1 MGFGILFSAPE
12 GKQESVTVTI
22 NKNPESKFH
31 WHAIWN
37 PIYLE
42 SGIHLT
48 RSVESRIQECLLLPY
63 VGPVAHPGEGPA
75 GSVSRL
81 FLDQTEA
88 RSAEKKFLRPGPPSI
103 RVWMTPPP
111 PRLFL
116 DQTEARSV
124 ETKFLRPGPPS
135 IRVWMTPPP
144 SPLIWRSE
152 SATGGNTIPCDSLNF
167 LYIKYERRL
176 VIQMIHSRD
185 FSPLIFFNI

>member
-12 GKQESVTVTI
+12 GNQESVTVTI

-31 WHAIWN
+31 WQVIWD

-63 VGPVAHPGEGPA
+63 VGPVANPGEGPA
-75 GSVSRL
+75 GSASRL

-88 RSAEKKFLRPGPPSI
+88 RSAEKTFLRPGPPSI
-103 RVWMTPPP
+103 RVWMTSPP

-116 DQTEARSV
+116 DQTEARSA
-124 ETKFLRPGPPS
+124 EKTFLRPGPPS
-135 IRVWMTPPP
+135 ILVWMTPPP
-144 SPLIWRSE
+144 PPLSE
-152 SATGGNTIPCDSLNF
+152 GLNPP
-167 LYIKYERRL
+167 LGA
-176 VIQMIHSRD
+176 IQFHVNLS
-185 FSPLIFFNI
+185 IFFT